1 MASLGARGRS
11 RSVLRPVGRSR
22 TRVASLMMLLSWL
35 SMSVVVVGV
44 MMRGRL
50 LRKGSQLKR
59 KSHRRCVLFDCVA
72 AVNSAMGRGRAGRKL
87 NRHRGRG
94 SGGEALDSQSN
105 DNTGATPTTKH
116 NEFSKCIYKRL
127 VRLNFIGC
135 SSTHEE
141 YDSISATIAYSSFLI
156 SDDAGP
162 TNDASSSNDS
172 CSIGDLAP
180 YPSNEE
186 INVAARTLVEYF
198 DELSFKDAEELIR
211 DAALDAWDKKKNVGQ
226 SSCDVEGENN
236 INANDEIHDEDEDD
250 DHDDDDGEYIG
261 EGECELCERSVK
273 LTRHHL
279 VPKSTWPKMKKRL
292 WSAASI
298 IEELE
303 QHSLQLRDV
312 SYYARGLEERLLLR
326 KQLDKILGDRFD
338 ITYLPTTITNDTIR
352 NYLARVCHLCRQCH
366 SAVHRIHSSEWE
378 LATEYN
384 TMERLLECK
393 EILKYGAW
401 ASKQRCGRL
410 TK

>member
-1 MASLGARGRS
+1 
-11 RSVLRPVGRSR
+11 
-22 TRVASLMMLLSWL
+22 
-35 SMSVVVVGV
+35 
-44 MMRGRL
+44 
-50 LRKGSQLKR
+50 
-59 KSHRRCVLFDCVA
+59 
-72 AVNSAMGRGRAGRKL
+72 MGCGHAGRKL

-94 SGGEALDSQSN
+94 SGGGEALASQSN
-105 DNTGATPTTKH
+105 NNTGATPTTKQ
-116 NEFSKCIYKRL
+116 NEFSKCIYDRL
-127 VRLNFIGC
+127 VRLNIIGC

-141 YDSISATIAYSSFLI
+141 YDSISATIAYSLFPI

-162 TNDASSSNDS
+162 TNDGSSNDS
-172 CSIGDLAP
+172 CSIGDPAP

-186 INVAARTLVEYF
+186 IDVAARTLVEYF

-226 SSCDVEGENN
+226 SSCNLNN
-236 INANDEIHDEDEDD
+236 INTNDEIHDEDEDD
-250 DHDDDDGEYIG
+250 DRDYDDDDDGEYIG

-312 SYYARGLEERLLLR
+312 SYYAQGLDDVDKEKREEERLLLR

-410 TK
+410 AK